1 MEQIGLIARIVDCA
15 AEIDQGRKWLD
26 TEGLEATG
34 RTSYRNGL
42 AYAMDVFLEA
52 HFQAAK
58 DLASLILSEKAF
70 ITQELQFCDPSDTQT
85 SNSLT
90 QAIQGLDD
98 ALLALEAVD
107 SASAYYVAD
116 MTFPHRSK
124 YRVKGMPKDSFHIAC
139 ISHRTRIG
147 NIIRS
152 PGINL
157 AEKKLLAQRTANLT
171 VAQAAYLDKQK
182 TALAAYIIK

>member
-1 MEQIGLIARIVDCA
+1 
-15 AEIDQGRKWLD
+15 
-26 TEGLEATG
+26 
-34 RTSYRNGL
+34 
-42 AYAMDVFLEA
+42 
-52 HFQAAK
+52 
-58 DLASLILSEKAF
+58 
-70 ITQELQFCDPSDTQT
+70 
-85 SNSLT
+85 LT

-98 ALLALEAVD
+98 ALLALEVVD
-107 SASAYYVAD
+107 SASTYYVAD

-157 AEKKLLAQRTANLT
+157 AEKKLLAQRAANLT
-171 VAQAAYLDKQK
+171 SAQAAYLEKQK
-182 TALAAYIIK
+182 TALAAYTNK